1 MPRRSRDIEDL
12 DKRLEILQWDKHN
25 GLLDEVAQAGEY
37 IYNEFKQWTP
47 LKLMG
52 LSYFAGGY
60 AQILGN
66 LKKKHQNLHL
76 VYIDPF
82 SGCGINKIDS
92 QDNQDVLI
100 AGSPLTC
107 IDSVT
112 NREVEFDCMFFN
124 DADPEFSSSLE
135 KRLEFLSDVDPFCW
149 IADSYCVYNKDCNDA
164 LKDIVH
170 YLNEKGFIN
179 YLAFLDPY
187 KWEISWSMMEELL
200 SIEYG
205 DIIMTF
211 QARLVAKEIG
221 KYLSQ
226 RIPSLGDNI
235 RRFLGEENENV
246 IEKLGNEKAVR
257 KYYLE
262 KIKEYRKFVL
272 DIKIKSGKR
281 KPYSYYLVFA
291 SRKKNPRWKR
301 YIVEMRRLV
310 ESFSG
315 DLVGSSFDYQM
326 GRTQRLLK

>member
-12 DKRLEILQWDKHN
+12 DKRLEILKWDKHN
-25 GLLDEVAQAGEY
+25 GLLDEVAKAGDNV
-37 IYNEFKQWTP
+37 YNEFKQWTP
-47 LKLMG
+47 LKLIG

-66 LKKKHQNLHL
+66 LKKEHKNLHV

-82 SGCGINKIDS
+82 SGCGINKIEG
-92 QDNQDVLI
+92 QNVLI
-100 AGSPLTC
+100 AGSPLIC

-112 NREVEFDCMFFN
+112 NRGVEFDRMFFN
-124 DADPEFSSSLE
+124 DVNPEFSSSLK

-164 LKDIVH
+164 LKDIVY
-170 YLNEKGFIN
+170 YLNEKRFIN

-205 DIIMTF
+205 DIMMTF

-221 KYLSQ
+221 KYLKQ
-226 RIPSLGDNI
+226 GIPSLGDNI
-235 RRFLGEENENV
+235 RRFLGEKNENA
-246 IEKLGNEKAVR
+246 IEKLGTEKAVR

-262 KIKEYRKFVL
+262 KIREHRKFVL
-272 DIKIKSGKR
+272 DIKVKSGKR
-281 KPYSYYLVFA
+281 KSFWYYLVFA
-291 SRKKNPRWKR
+291 SRKKDPPWKR
-301 YIVEMRRLV
+301 YIIEMKKLV

-315 DLVGSSFDYQM
+315 DLVGSSLDYQM